1 MRLLTLQ
8 KLMWHTQFNTHKTA
22 IQICKTEIVI
32 SHPVCFFGTEISNT
46 SLIRKNSNS
55 SATKKVSNI
64 ESKQIMT

>member
-22 IQICKTEIVI
+22 MYTQIVI
-32 SHPVCFFGTEISNT
+32 SLPKGFFGTEISNT

-64 ESKQIMT
+64 ESKQIMS

>member
-8 KLMWHTQFNTHKTA
+8 KLMWHTQFNIHKTA
-22 IQICKTEIVI
+22 MYTQIVI
-32 SHPVCFFGTEISNT
+32 SLPEGFFGTEISNT